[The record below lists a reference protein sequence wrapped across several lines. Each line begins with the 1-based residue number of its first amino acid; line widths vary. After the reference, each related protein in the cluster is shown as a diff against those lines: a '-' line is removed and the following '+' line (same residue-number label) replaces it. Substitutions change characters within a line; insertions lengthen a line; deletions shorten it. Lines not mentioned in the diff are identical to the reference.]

1 IAFPSNKIYVLTEDK
16 RIQNFCKKN
25 FIPSF
30 ITSKKC
36 KTGTDRIFEIKNKI
50 EDNEGRTWYEIH
62 LADGREGWISG
73 NIIKLAK

>member
-1 IAFPSNKIYVLTEDK
+1 MD
-16 RIQNFCKKN
+16 
-25 FIPSF
+25 
-30 ITSKKC
+30 
-36 KTGTDRIFEIKNKI
+36 FEIKNKI